1 MLKKI
6 TFGSTNLADLHEV
19 FRMDSAE
26 VLENRRARL
35 FPLGQTENETLTTS
49 IFLASLSAVKEYR
62 EELFS
67 TIGVN
72 KIKTRNVG
80 IHVYTELESITKDRR
95 PDGLIVITSGKHN
108 PIIEWAAFVEVKVG
122 KENINS
128 PQVEKYIDFGRD
140 IGINNI
146 ITISNEMVTTPMD
159 SPVKTTKRSV
169 GLFHWSWKYLLVMAS
184 KLVNDDRVEDEDHV
198 FILNELQR
206 YLKAHR
212 NIQSYND
219 MGGKDWREAVKKIH
233 DYTPGQKI
241 DKATLELLVNS
252 LMQEEKDI
260 SLELTQATPFYV
272 EVDAKEDRSSQIEKM
287 LLDTKVVTSSYIIN
301 QDKNNKF
308 KMEIDFIR
316 QCINCSTNQTVAT
329 GKAQAQTTNL
339 LKTLD
344 KSGVGASDHILVKAL
359 YKRNKSLNEG
369 VSVRQLLD
377 EKTHG
382 DSYSVLDKSLGDEIK
397 EFEIKTK
404 DALHR
409 DFQNPKNFVTRIEE
423 IADRFVQQVMSAFSA

>member
-6 TFGSTNLADLHEV
+6 TFGSTNLSDLYEV
-19 FRMDSAE
+19 FRMSSMD

-80 IHVYTELESITKDRR
+80 IHVFTELESIAKDRR
-95 PDGLIVITSGKHN
+95 PDGLVVITSGKHN

-122 KENINS
+122 KEVINS
-128 PQVEKYIDFGRD
+128 AQVDKYIEFGRD
-140 IGINNI
+140 IGISNI
-146 ITISNEMVTTPMD
+146 ITISNEMVTTPLD
-159 SPVKTTKRSV
+159 SPVKTNKRSI

-184 KLVNDDRVEDEDHV
+184 KLVNDNKVEDEDHV

-206 YLKAHR
+206 YLRAHR
-212 NIQSYND
+212 NIQSYNN
-219 MGGKDWREAVKKIH
+219 MGGKEWKEAVRKIH
-233 DYTPGQKI
+233 DYAPTQKI
-241 DKATLELLVNS
+241 DKTTLDVLTNS
-252 LMQEEKDI
+252 LKQEEKDI
-260 SLELTQATPFYV
+260 SLELTESSKFYV
-272 EVDAKEDRSSQIEKM
+272 EVDAKEDRNEEIEKM
-287 LLDTKVVTSSYIIN
+287 LLESKVVTSTYIIN
-301 QDKNNKF
+301 QDKNIKF
-308 KMEIDFIR
+308 KIEIDFIR
-316 QCINCSTNQTVAT
+316 QCINCCTTQKINT

-344 KSGVGASDHILVKAL
+344 KSGVGASDHILVKAV
-359 YKRNKSLNEG
+359 YKRNKFLNEG
-369 VSVRQLLD
+369 ISVRQLLN
-377 EKTHG
+377 EKEHG
-382 DSYSVLDKSLGDEIK
+382 DQYSVLDKSLGDEIK

-404 DALHR
+404 DMLHR

-423 IADRFVQQVMSAFSA
+423 IAERFVQQVMTAFVS